1 LSEDFVKHVLIV
13 FNILFMYTLTNIRVV
28 ANGFEL
34 SVINICSHVLVLDNC
49 INIVTY
55 MFEMLTL

>member
-1 LSEDFVKHVLIV
+1 
-13 FNILFMYTLTNIRVV
+13 MYTLTNIRVV

-34 SVINICSHVLVLDNC
+34 SVINICSHALVLDNC
-49 INIVTY
+49 ISIVTY